1 MRITREALAGTLES
15 SDVLVRVHP
24 SDDLRIDVKSSVLAQ
39 YGDDIRRVVTD
50 ELTRLGVTDALVAV
64 DDKGALEFVIR
75 ARVEGAV
82 RRGSAANPAQPLNAR
97 VGS

>member
-24 SDDLRIDVKSSVLAQ
+24 SDDLRIDVRSSVMAQ

-75 ARVEGAV
+75 ARVEGAI
-82 RRGSAANPAQPLNAR
+82 RRGATATPAHPTSPQ
-97 VGS
+97 VWS

>member
-15 SDVLVRVHP
+15 SGVLVRVHP
-24 SDDLRIDVKSSVLAQ
+24 SDDLRIDVRSSVMAQ

-75 ARVEGAV
+75 ARVQGAV
-82 RRGSAANPAQPLNAR
+82 LRGSDEAKLDWR
-97 VGS
+97 SM